1 MKTSHLP
8 RSKNIPSVVLIKQ
21 HFSVTKEADVCEATV
36 RELKKL
42 FPDRTA
48 IKEKIVGLTCP
59 SRGIRDIAQVLIT
72 AVSFLKPHC
81 KEVRILTAMGTHGG
95 GTSEGE
101 RAMASARGVTE
112 EAVGT
117 RIFSNMETRY
127 IDTVNDVEAHV
138 SEDAL
143 ACDLVILTSR
153 IKEHTDIDWPEP
165 LPEGFLWVGKRLDK
179 NSCPWRIEAARHRTT
194 SAYPNNRSRGG
205 DRDLFPADYRR
216 KGACN
221 LGWTWN
227 H

>member
-21 HFSVTKEADVCEATV
+21 HFSVPKEADVREATV

-42 FPDRTA
+42 FPDTTA
-48 IKEKIVGLTCP
+48 IKGKIVGLTCP
-59 SRGIRDIAQVLIT
+59 SRGIRDIAQVLST
-72 AVSFLKPHC
+72 SVSFLKPHC

-101 RAMASARGVTE
+101 RAMASDRGVTE

-127 IDTVNDVEAHV
+127 IDTVNDVEVHV

-143 ACDLVILTSR
+143 TVIWLFLPTGSKSIQISIGR
-153 IKEHTDIDWPEP
+153 NRCPKVSMGWKAAGQKSLP
-165 LPEGFLWVGKRLDK
+165 LAHR
-179 NSCPWRIEAARHRTT
+179 SCAP
-194 SAYPNNRSRGG
+194 SNNIGISQQSV
-205 DRDLFPADYRR
+205 
-216 KGACN
+216 
-221 LGWTWN
+221 
-227 H
+227 

>member
-8 RSKNIPSVVLIKQ
+8 RSTNIPSVVLIKQ
-21 HFSVTKEADVCEATV
+21 HFSVPKEADVREATV

-42 FPDRTA
+42 FPDTTA
-48 IKEKIVGLTCP
+48 IKGKIVGLTCP

-101 RAMASARGVTE
+101 RAIASDRGVTE
-112 EAVGT
+112 EAVAT

-143 ACDLVILTSR
+143 ACDLVILTNR
-153 IKEHTDIDWPEP
+153 IKEHTDID
-165 LPEGFLWVGKRLDK
+165 
-179 NSCPWRIEAARHRTT
+179 
-194 SAYPNNRSRGG
+194 
-205 DRDLFPADYRR
+205 
-216 KGACN
+216 
-221 LGWTWN
+221 
-227 H
+227 